1 MNRKIVTSRIVEAGA
16 IAIVRV
22 RETLA
27 LEPAA
32 EALVRGG
39 ITVLEVTCTTP
50 NALPTI
56 EALRQCYGR
65 DLLVGAGSVITE
77 QQVKDV
83 VSAGA
88 CFVVSP
94 VTKKGVIDAAHAFD
108 LPVLPGALTP
118 TEAQVADDLGADMVK
133 IFPAGQLGFSYVESS
148 PGPVTT
154 LEIGTDRRC
163 YARECR
169 KVDSQRS
176 GGSRDRQCASRRSSD
191 SKRPAF
197 RAYGTGVRFVRKYR
211 GSQAV
216 SLIKAGLRLRP

>member
-1 MNRKIVTSRIVEAGA
+1 MNRKTLTSRIAKAGA
-16 IAIVRV
+16 IAIVRIK
-22 RETLA
+22 ETLT

-56 EALRQCYGR
+56 EALRQCYGT
-65 DLLVGAGSVITE
+65 DILIGAGSVITE

-94 VTKKGVIDAAHAFD
+94 VTKKSVIDAAHSFD

-133 IFPAGQLGFSYVESS
+133 IFPAGQLGFSYVKALLA
-148 PGPVTT
+148 PLPHLKLVPTGGVTP
-154 LEIGTDRRC
+154 ENAGKWI
-163 YARECR
+163 
-169 KVDSQRS
+169 RS
-176 GGSRDRQCASRRSSD
+176 GAAAVGIGSALVDVAAIRSGQLSVLTERAFVLCASIAEARR
-191 SKRPAF
+191 
-197 RAYGTGVRFVRKYR
+197 
-211 GSQAV
+211 
-216 SLIKAGLRLRP
+216 